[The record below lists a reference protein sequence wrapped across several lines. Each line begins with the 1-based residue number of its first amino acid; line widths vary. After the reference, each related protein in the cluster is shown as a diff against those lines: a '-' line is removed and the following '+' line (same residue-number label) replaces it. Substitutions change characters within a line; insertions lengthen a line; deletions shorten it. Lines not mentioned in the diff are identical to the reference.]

1 MTGDDAGD
9 AETRESRS
17 IDLSKD
23 RSARSLRRQEN
34 KTGRRASDLHVNQIA
49 TRKVVVVSDVVIVA
63 VIIISEVLLRAGFC
77 P

>member
-9 AETRESRS
+9 AETRESRRF
-17 IDLSKD
+17 DLSQD
-23 RSARSLRRQEN
+23 RSPRSLRRQEN

-63 VIIISEVLLRAGFC
+63 VIIISEVFLRAGFC